1 MKNSHLAA
9 IAALL
14 AAPAVPS
21 PAWAEDGGG
30 TFSVLVENDFFGSEH
45 TDKHYS
51 QGIRFVWTP
60 SKSEIYPW
68 GGDQGVAASLARLVP
83 GFVPE
88 DAKAKVRV
96 AYALGQSIFTP
107 TDLRRSIP
115 DPNDRPYAGWLYG
128 GITLV
133 SEVNRDQQ
141 DRLTQFDAVGIDLGI
156 VGPSAL
162 AKQTQQGFH
171 RFLGGDQ
178 IIPKGWDR
186 QLHDEPG
193 ILLTYDKKWRFVVPV
208 FSRDAKDFSLDATP
222 SIGVNVGNVYTGAST
237 GITFR
242 FGQSLPDDYGPP
254 RIRPGLA
261 GSDFIERPAEDRN
274 FFGWYLFAGVEGRAV
289 AQNIF
294 LDGNSFRSSPS
305 VDKKTLVAD
314 FQAGIAVLV
323 GGVRIT
329 YTQILRTR
337 EFNHQRGNDNF
348 GAIGLSANF

>member
-1 MKNSHLAA
+1 MMKYRLAVS
-9 IAALL
+9 AALSL
-14 AAPAVPS
+14 FAAAPA
-21 PAWAEDGGG
+21 AFADEGGG
-30 TFSVLVENDFFGSEH
+30 TFSTLVENDFFGSEH

-68 GGDQGVAASLARLVP
+68 GGDGGVAASLAKLIP

-96 AYALGQSIFTP
+96 AYSLGQSIFTP
-107 TDLRRSIP
+107 TDLRRAIP

-128 GITLV
+128 GLTLV

-156 VGPSAL
+156 VGPGAL
-162 AKQTQQGFH
+162 GKQTQRAFH

-178 IIPKGWDR
+178 IIPRGWDK

-193 ILLTYDKKWRFVVPV
+193 ILVTYDKKWRFVVPV
-208 FSRDAKDFSLDATP
+208 FSGNAKDFSLDATP
-222 SIGVNVGNVYTGAST
+222 SIGVNVGNVYTGGSV

-261 GSDFIERPAEDRN
+261 GSDFVERPVQDRT
-274 FFGWYLFAGVEGRAV
+274 FGWYLFAGVEGRAV

-294 LDGNSFRSSPS
+294 LDGNTFRDSPS

-314 FQAGIAVLV
+314 FQGGVAILV

>member
-1 MKNSHLAA
+1 MKNSFALAA
-9 IAALL
+9 FVALSAL
-14 AAPAVPS
+14 APLAH
-21 PAWAEDGGG
+21 AEDGGG
-30 TFSVLVENDFFGSEH
+30 TFSVLVENDFFGQEH

-51 QGIRFVWTP
+51 QGIRFVWSP

-68 GGDQGVAASLARLVP
+68 GGDQGIAANLARFIP

-96 AYALGQSIFTP
+96 AYSFGQSLFTP
-107 TDLRRSIP
+107 TDLRRANP
-115 DPNDRPYAGWLYG
+115 DPTDRPYAGWLYG

-141 DRLTQFDAVGIDLGI
+141 DRLTQFDSLGLDLGI
-156 VGPSAL
+156 VGPGAL
-162 AKQTQQGFH
+162 GKQTQRAFH

-178 IIPKGWDR
+178 VIPRGWDR
-186 QLHDEPG
+186 QLKDEPG
-193 ILLTYDKKWRFVVPV
+193 ILISYDKKWRYVVPV
-208 FSRDAKDFSLDATP
+208 FSRDAKDFALDATP
-222 SIGVNVGNVYTGAST
+222 SIGVNIGNVYTGAST
-237 GITFR
+237 GILFR

-254 RIRPGLA
+254 RIRPGLT
-261 GSDFIERPAEDRN
+261 GSDFIERSVQDRT
-274 FFGWYLFAGVEGRAV
+274 FGWYIFAGVEGRAV

-294 LDGNSFRSSPS
+294 LDGNSFRDSPS
-305 VDKKTLVAD
+305 VEKKHLVAD
-314 FQAGIAVLV
+314 FQAGVAVLV

-337 EFNHQRGNDNF
+337 EFDKQRGNDNF

>member
-1 MKNSHLAA
+1 MKNTLCLAVSSALALAA
-9 IAALL
+9 ALPAAR
-14 AAPAVPS
+14 AD
-21 PAWAEDGGG
+21 DGGG
-30 TFSVLVENDFFGSEH
+30 TFSVLVENDFFGEEH

-96 AYALGQSIFTP
+96 AYAVGQSIFTP
-107 TDLRRSIP
+107 TDLRRTIP

-162 AKQTQQGFH
+162 GKQTQQGFH

-178 IIPKGWDR
+178 VIPKGWDR
-186 QLHDEPG
+186 QLKDEPG
-193 ILLTYDKKWRFVVPV
+193 ILLTYDKKWRYVVPI
-208 FSRDAKDFSLDATP
+208 FSRDARDFSLDATP
-222 SIGVNVGNVYTGAST
+222 SIGANVGNVYTGAST

-261 GSDFIERPAEDRN
+261 GSDFVERPVQDRN

-289 AQNIF
+289 LQNIF
-294 LDGNSFRSSPS
+294 LDGNSFRDSPH
-305 VDKKTLVAD
+305 VDKRHFVAD
-314 FQAGIAVLV
+314 FQAGVAVLV

-337 EFNHQRGNDNF
+337 EFDKQHGNDNF